1 MPLNSLSLPTLSLSQ
16 ALSLLTY
23 LLQTADR
30 ECLSKLD
37 PLPEA
42 VPLPAYLR
50 EEIGGATTL
59 SNKIER
65 FLSAGV
71 SLSRAEGL
79 RSLGQLLHKS
89 RLELASLIEKGR
101 AIISA

>member
-1 MPLNSLSLPTLSLSQ
+1 M
-16 ALSLLTY
+16 
-23 LLQTADR
+23 
-30 ECLSKLD
+30 SKLD
-37 PLPEA
+37 PFPQA
-42 VPLPAYLR
+42 VPLPPDLR
-50 EEIGGATTL
+50 QEIGGATSL
-59 SNKIER
+59 SNEIER

-79 RSLGQLLHKS
+79 RSLGQLLHRS